1 MGGPIIEQNLI
12 HLFWVLNYS
21 DGEHSL
27 LDIAEMSQ
35 FAFSDIRKAADILLA
50 HGLLATSLVDQI

>member
-35 FAFSDIRKAADILLA
+35 FAFSDLPGGAYFLFPGTEAKPW
-50 HGLLATSLVDQI
+50 